1 MELGELPGV
10 KSVAAEIASRQVTVE
25 WDTPTTWD
33 KIKATLVEINYP
45 PTDWRRKYD
54 SCSFA
59 GVSRRVGGSP
69 NPGSCLGNPKTS
81 GADRPGADGLARS
94 WARWIG
100 EPGSRD
106 WV

>member
-45 PTDWRRKYD
+45 PTD
-54 SCSFA
+54 
-59 GVSRRVGGSP
+59 
-69 NPGSCLGNPKTS
+69 
-81 GADRPGADGLARS
+81 
-94 WARWIG
+94 
-100 EPGSRD
+100 
-106 WV
+106 